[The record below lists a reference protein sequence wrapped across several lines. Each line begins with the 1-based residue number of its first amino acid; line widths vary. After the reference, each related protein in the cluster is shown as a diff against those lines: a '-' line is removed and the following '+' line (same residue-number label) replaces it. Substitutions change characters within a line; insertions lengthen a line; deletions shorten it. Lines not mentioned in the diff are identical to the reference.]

1 MDRSNLYRDIFN
13 GKNKERWEEEQK
25 NKKMKKIETWFL
37 KYGHW
42 SFLTSSLFEA
52 SHGLYQDTWRISS
65 RTQKRAGN
73 AAYHHETT
81 C

>member
-25 NKKMKKIETWFL
+25 NKKMKKFETLFL

-42 SFLTSSLFEA
+42 SFLFSSLFEA
-52 SHGLYQDTWRISS
+52 GESRWLTAAAFMFLFINYQFIRK
-65 RTQKRAGN
+65 Q
-73 AAYHHETT
+73 
-81 C
+81 

>member
-25 NKKMKKIETWFL
+25 NKKMKKFETLFL

-42 SFLTSSLFEA
+42 SFLFSSLFEA
-52 SHGLYQDTWRISS
+52 GEGRWLTAATFMFLFINYQFIRK
-65 RTQKRAGN
+65 Q
-73 AAYHHETT
+73 
-81 C
+81 

>member
-25 NKKMKKIETWFL
+25 NKKMKKFETLFL

-42 SFLTSSLFEA
+42 SFLFSSLFEA
-52 SHGLYQDTWRISS
+52 GESRWLTAAAFMFLFINYQFLRK
-65 RTQKRAGN
+65 Q
-73 AAYHHETT
+73 
-81 C
+81 